1 MTFEYQGAG
10 PVVSD
15 VCFEVPRNSTF
26 EVPFV
31 GVGICGVGTYGVGI
45 NVPIP

>member
-10 PVVSD
+10 PVVTD

-26 EVPFV
+26 EVPSV
-31 GVGICGVGTYGVGI
+31 GVGITARLSR
-45 NVPIP
+45 